1 MNKILKKKVGI
12 AAFSLIGGVALTCGA
27 VAVNPASAE
36 GNAYQTAQIAMMEG
50 ASVRYYA
57 NSATTDES
65 GIVTLHIKTTG
76 VFNRM
81 AQKFLKKPKVSF
93 VHLDEMGS
101 FVWPLLCEEKN
112 ILALGEEVKV
122 QFGDKAEPLYER
134 LAKYFQILDS
144 YHFIVWKEK

>member
-1 MNKILKKKVGI
+1 MGKKKKESENYLERI
-12 AAFSLIGGVALTCGA
+12 PLR
-27 VAVNPASAE
+27 PE
-36 GNAYQTAQIAMMEG
+36 GLEW
-50 ASVRYYA
+50 
-57 NSATTDES
+57 TTDES
-65 GIVTLHIKTTG
+65 GIVTLHIKNTG